1 MASDNTVAGTVIE
14 MRPTAVDGAENGVA
28 METGAGRPSGAAGA
42 IWDALTASPGL
53 TVAEITVGA
62 QVSRATVA
70 QVLTAME
77 RDGRAVRMRGGRDGA
92 KRLPDVWRAVTSN
105 TTTGPGT
112 DAATDCATDSGG
124 GEEARSGAAAPAQ
137 PATGVATGTVTEPG
151 AVSGTDAPDGGE
163 AEGHAGG
170 MDPAAVAEARGALA
184 SLAAAIAEGIRAL
197 DAGDGAAALT
207 AVEAAYSGSGWAR
220 RSVRA
225 AVRGRPRTASGRP
238 RSPRGELRSMVEAH
252 LAAHPGAAFTPHE
265 VGRVL
270 GRSAGAVS
278 NALDRL
284 VELGRAELVCERPRR
299 FTTPTR

>member
-1 MASDNTVAGTVIE
+1 V
-14 MRPTAVDGAENGVA
+14 
-28 METGAGRPSGAAGA
+28 
-42 IWDALTASPGL
+42 WDALTANPGQ
-53 TVAEITVGA
+53 TVAGIAEGA

-70 QVLTAME
+70 RVLTALE
-77 RDGRAVRMRGGRDGA
+77 RDGRAVRTRGGRDGA
-92 KRLPDVWRAVTSN
+92 KRLPDVWQAVTLD
-105 TTTGPGT
+105 TTTDTGT
-112 DAATDCATDSGG
+112 VADGAADTDDGD
-124 GEEARSGAAAPAQ
+124 GEETQSGAGAVAPSEL
-137 PATGVATGTVTEPG
+137 ATGVVAGTVAEPG
-151 AVSGTDAPDGGE
+151 AVSGTDAPDRDAPDGDE
-163 AEGHAGG
+163 AEGDTGG

-184 SLAAAIAEGIRAL
+184 SLAAAIADGIRAL

-225 AVRGRPRTASGRP
+225 AVRGRPRTTSGRP

-252 LAAHPGAAFTPHE
+252 LAAHPGAVFTPHE

-284 VELGRAELVCERPRR
+284 AEMGRAELVCERPRR
-299 FTTPTR
+299 FTAPTR